1 MAALPGPALCL
12 LQAGFCDC
20 SHSSSQWP
28 GTLPLEGWGGPSLP
42 LAHSRCPLSLVE
54 KDKDILGA
62 ELLSPQQPSTELTRP
77 RILCRGPQEA
87 EALGRARVS
96 EVDGGSGL
104 CEDP

>member
-28 GTLPLEGWGGPSLP
+28 GTLLLEGWGGPSLP

-54 KDKDILGA
+54 KDKDILTA
-62 ELLSPQQPSTELTRP
+62 ELLSPPAAQH
-77 RILCRGPQEA
+77 GADEA
-87 EALGRARVS
+87 TDPLQGTP
-96 EVDGGSGL
+96 GG
-104 CEDP
+104 